1 VGSSYTCSGKD
12 LEFFGV
18 STTTTAAVV
27 LIGETVLAAILI
39 IGIFLA
45 AKHKGTYHHWILL
58 TVYLSDFLVLK
69 PLMILKIYD
78 GTYGSYP
85 WPVPAGMLPHI
96 VMAMI
101 SAASGAAAIALA
113 FRYRVKKGNKMFMPP
128 KGKIHKLVGAAFV
141 ISWLFAYAVGLGIFN
156 GLYV

>member
-1 VGSSYTCSGKD
+1 ME
-12 LEFFGV
+12 LFGV
-18 STTTTAAVV
+18 NTTTTAAVV
-27 LIGETVLAAILI
+27 LIGETVLAAFLI

-45 AKHKGTYHHWILL
+45 AKHKGTHHHWILL

-85 WPVPAGMLPHI
+85 WPFPAGLLPHI
-96 VMAMI
+96 VMAVI

-113 FRYRVKKGNKMFMPP
+113 FKYRVKKGNKMFMPP
-128 KGKIHKLVGAAFV
+128 KGKVHKLVGAIFV
-141 ISWLFAYAVGLGIFN
+141 ASWFVVYFVGLSIFYR
-156 GLYV
+156 LYV

>member
-1 VGSSYTCSGKD
+1 ME
-12 LEFFGV
+12 LLGV

-27 LIGETVLAAILI
+27 LIGETILAAILI

-45 AKHKGTYHHWILL
+45 ARHKGTYHHWILL

-85 WPVPAGMLPHI
+85 WPAPAGLFPHI
-96 VMAMI
+96 IMAVI
-101 SAASGAAAIALA
+101 TVVSGAAAIVLA
-113 FRYRVKKGNKMFMPP
+113 FKYRVKKGNKMFMPP
-128 KGKIHKLVGAAFV
+128 KGKIHRLVGAVFV
-141 ISWLFAYAVGLGIFN
+141 VSWFVVYIVGIVVFYR
-156 GLYV
+156 LYV